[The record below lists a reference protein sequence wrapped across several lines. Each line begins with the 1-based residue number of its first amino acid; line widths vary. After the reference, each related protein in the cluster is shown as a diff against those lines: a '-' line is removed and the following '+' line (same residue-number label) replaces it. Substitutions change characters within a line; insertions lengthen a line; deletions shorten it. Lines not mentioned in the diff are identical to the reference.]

1 MTISL
6 TGKVGRA
13 IDFRLRTGLEPY
25 LVGPQAQRIERGV
38 QEYEAENPPEG
49 SPVLF
54 FNASTRIWGLS
65 QNAAFSLLAAWGLR
79 LGGLPVRYFV
89 CEAGMEQCVLGAI
102 ARKPEAAPPCRVCIR
117 LSDYLYPQHLRD
129 RLRKP
134 KTFDLEFSKLEASNS
149 LDALRETHYR
159 GFQLGEMCLPS
170 LRWVLRRH
178 NLEET
183 ASTLGLYRRYLL
195 SAAHIVDAAHEVL
208 ERTRPRAVVV
218 FNGISFPEAV
228 LREVA
233 LRHGI
238 PVITHEVG
246 IRPLTAFFTH
256 GHATAYLLDIP
267 EAFKLTPRQD
277 AELDSYLGQRFQGN
291 FTMAGIQFWPEM
303 ERLDRELLEKIERFD
318 DVVVVF
324 TNVIFDTSQVH
335 ANILFEDMFVWLRS
349 IVDFARRHPQTLFV
363 IRAHPDELR
372 PGKESRETVQQHLEE
387 AGAFELPN
395 LEFLEPTRYVSS
407 YELIQ
412 RAKYVMVYNSTI
424 GLEATLL
431 GKVVLCGGQ
440 ARYTAYPTAYL
451 PEDREGYFTLAERFL
466 AEENPAPPQEFREH
480 ARRFTYY
487 QHYHS
492 SLDFSRFLLPHQN
505 FPGYVRFSDFDP
517 LDLCPGVCEETAIL
531 ASGVRQGASMV
542 YPVDYSKASFGE

>member
-1 MTISL
+1 ML
-6 TGKVGRA
+6 TMLSRVLKHELVRNVVIFAVALAVLYGWGKLARQQDAQTDVTAEETAVATVTLEGDGMADWRV
-13 IDFRLRTGLEPY
+13 TGAGDNSY
-25 LVGPQAQRIERGV
+25 NGD
-38 QEYEAENPPEG
+38 Y
-49 SPVLF
+49 S
-54 FNASTRIWGLS
+54 
-65 QNAAFSLLAAWGLR
+65 
-79 LGGLPVRYFV
+79 
-89 CEAGMEQCVLGAI
+89 EAGTFEGKPYYTYNSASGTRYLYWASDLARWALSDALASLPTDGYLGADAEEALPANPWGTNNGTPPAPTVSAALEEPPAADPATDGI
-102 ARKPEAAPPCRVCIR
+102 VIAAPPMFCEQGLI
-117 LSDYLYPQHLRD
+117 
-129 RLRKP
+129 
-134 KTFDLEFSKLEASNS
+134 EAI
-149 LDALRETHYR
+149 DAD
-159 GFQLGEMCLPS
+159 
-170 LRWVLRRH
+170 
-178 NLEET
+178 
-183 ASTLGLYRRYLL
+183 TLWCGLWPDTLM
-195 SAAHIVDAAHEVL
+195 
-208 ERTRPRAVVV
+208 
-218 FNGISFPEAV
+218 
-228 LREVA
+228 
-233 LRHGI
+233 
-238 PVITHEVG
+238 
-246 IRPLTAFFTH
+246 
-256 GHATAYLLDIP
+256 ATAYLLDIP
-267 EAFKLTPRQD
+267 EAFKLTPKQD

-303 ERLDRELLEKIERFD
+303 ERLDQELLEKIQRFD

-492 SLDFSRFLLPHQN
+492 SLDFSRFMVPHDH
-505 FPGYVRFSDFDP
+505 FPGYVRFRDFDP
-517 LDLCPGVCEETAIL
+517 LDLHPSVCREATILVQGVKEGQAMIYPLSGLEGTGGLDAMREESQTI
-531 ASGVRQGASMV
+531 Q
-542 YPVDYSKASFGE
+542 